1 MAYLENAVALRLEA
15 LRNENISKRFEK
27 ELEELIEYNDRL
39 KHVLGEGLASSASM
53 EDLLRIV
60 QAATLTRGKLFT
72 SLLRAFLAPPS
83 HCSLTIL
90 FKCSCPKAESTHPF
104 FPTRSGLRRDPGS
117 ELYFLDV
124 ESKGFTLLTRAAAAG
139 DADSARILV
148 EVSGIA
154 GIFSIHFGSAKAHHP
169 LIIRSRPEHS
179 AQRGADVNIET
190 RRGHTALSWA
200 ATCGHTEVL
209 NVLIGAG
216 ADLDY
221 QSKYEG
227 RTALMHA
234 CYNGKSEAVSLLLD
248 AIIDKALQH
257 RHANKL
263 AAAEA
268 RTELERSEKL
278 REDWME
284 AFERSLMCKDKS
296 GQSAQE
302 IVIARGHKQ
311 SVGL

>member
-1 MAYLENAVALRLEA
+1 MQ
-15 LRNENISKRFEK
+15 S
-27 ELEELIEYNDRL
+27 
-39 KHVLGEGLASSASM
+39 
-53 EDLLRIV
+53 
-60 QAATLTRGKLFT
+60 
-72 SLLRAFLAPPS
+72 
-83 HCSLTIL
+83 
-90 FKCSCPKAESTHPF
+90 
-104 FPTRSGLRRDPGS
+104 
-117 ELYFLDV
+117 
-124 ESKGFTLLTRAAAAG
+124 
-139 DADSARILV
+139 
-148 EVSGIA
+148 
-154 GIFSIHFGSAKAHHP
+154 
-169 LIIRSRPEHS
+169 
-179 AQRGADVNIET
+179 GADANVET

-216 ADLDY
+216 ANLDY

-257 RHANKL
+257 RHTNKL

-284 AFERSLMCKDKS
+284 AFERSLTCKDNS
-296 GQSAQE
+296 GQSAQD
-302 IVIARGHKQ
+302 IVIARGHKE
-311 SVGL
+311 SVRKE